1 MRKQLACSVLQ
12 KFNVVLIDRIKQK
25 KKSTSL
31 CSENPNCK
39 TNKYN

>member
-25 KKSTSL
+25 NKKHKSL
-31 CSENPNCK
+31 FGKSQLRDK
-39 TNKYN
+39 